1 MKGLYQKY
9 IITKTSGKPLAE
21 GWEGIVLR
29 IDGGRYVD
37 ACRAGVKAFAEAVKA
52 DNPDLCF
59 DIGMKLLEYHEA
71 EKLQRVID
79 KAEKLPKGSFL
90 NP

>member
-9 IITKTSGKPLAE
+9 IVTKTSGKPLAE

-29 IDGGRYVD
+29 IDGGQYVD
-37 ACRAGVKAFAEAVKA
+37 ACRAGALAFAEAVKGE
-52 DNPDLCF
+52 NPSLSN
-59 DIGMKLLEYHEA
+59 DIQSRIMELAKFERLIKSA
-71 EKLQRVID
+71 EKAPR
-79 KAEKLPKGSFL
+79 GSFL

>member
-29 IDGGRYVD
+29 IDGGQYVD
-37 ACRAGVKAFAEAVKA
+37 ACRAGVLAFAEAVRGENTLLSNDIQHRIMALEK
-52 DNPDLCF
+52 F
-59 DIGMKLLEYHEA
+59 DRLVKRA
-71 EKLQRVID
+71 EQ
-79 KAEKLPKGSFL
+79 APKGSFL